1 MVRHREPV
9 EAALVGEA
17 PQAPQ
22 LVERAGQMP
31 DLDAE
36 LHRVYRELVPIGVF
50 AVLIVLVILALAGLA
65 FALVVMRQANRP
77 RPALPVNCG
86 DCMFMI
92 PRAKV
97 YKRETLEDADGIVHY
112 LCEKRWIEV
121 TPVSPKCEL
130 GKSKTRTTTV
140 PT

>member
-1 MVRHREPV
+1 MP
-9 EAALVGEA
+9 ALVA
-17 PQAPQ
+17 F
-22 LVERAGQMP
+22 V
-31 DLDAE
+31 
-36 LHRVYRELVPIGVF
+36 V
-50 AVLIVLVILALAGLA
+50 IVLVILMLAGL
-65 FALVVMRQANRP
+65 LVGVIAMRNANRP
-77 RPALPVNCG
+77 RPALPLNCG
-86 DCMFMI
+86 DCHFMI

-121 TPVSPKCEL
+121 TPVSPRCEL